1 MNASARRLALSGL
14 IVATVLAGCGEQRPE
29 ELLASA
35 KAYLVA
41 NDTKAAVIQ
50 LKSALQK
57 QPDLAEARYLLGRTL
72 LDGGDGVAA
81 EIELRKAL
89 DLKHPE
95 AAALPP
101 LVRALVLQGKGKRAV
116 HYYATVELAEPAAA
130 AELKVGLATA
140 YAQQGAA
147 AKSNAALDEAL
158 AATPEFGPALLMQAR
173 LKAGERDFDAAFALI
188 DRIIAKDPGA
198 YEALHLK
205 GDLLFFVKADAEAA
219 LQAQRQ
225 ALALRKDWMPA
236 HASILDI
243 LLSRR
248 DLAAAKT
255 QLDELKKVLPNL
267 PQTKY
272 FEAQIA
278 FLSQDYK
285 TAKELVQQVLRV
297 APDNVKTLLLAGGI
311 ELQSGSIL
319 QAETLVAKALHLS
332 PDVAVTRR
340 LLAQIYLRSGQ
351 APKAQEA
358 LAPLLERVDAD
369 ADTLVLAA
377 QAALQGGDAKNAEAY
392 FARAAKVNP
401 NDSRSR
407 TALALAQ
414 FSKGKAD
421 LGFAQLQE
429 IATSDKSTIAD
440 MAIISARLRQRD
452 YDAALKAIDALEAK
466 QPGKPFAAQMRG
478 QVHLARKDAA
488 AARQSFARAL
498 TIDPLYFPAAA
509 SLAALDLRDKKPDEA
524 RKHFDKLLA
533 ADPKNVQALL
543 AIAELRAQAGA
554 DKAEV
559 AGLLADAIKLNP
571 IVVAPRLLLIELSL
585 RSRDN
590 KAALTAA
597 QDGVAALPDSPE
609 LLDALGRAQMASG
622 DFNQAINSFNKLI
635 GLQQRRSP
643 QPQLRLADAY
653 MAQKNVTAARES
665 LNRALEITPKFLPAQ
680 RGLVILELAS
690 GRPDR
695 ALAVARVVQSERPDQ
710 SFGYL
715 LAGDVESSRKNWEPA
730 ATAYRAGLKRDA
742 STELTMKLHSV
753 LVASRK
759 RPDAETIA
767 TGWIKEH
774 PQDAAFRAYLGDT
787 ALAQLDFAGAE
798 GQYLAVVK
806 LQPENAIVLNNLAWV
821 TNRLKKPGAVAYAE
835 QANALRPETPAFM
848 DTLAVILDDAG
859 QTARRS
865 SSRRRRSLWRL
876 RTIPCGSASPSCT
889 SSPATRQWPG
899 PSSTSWQSWATSS
912 ATRPRSTSCASRC
925 SAAAPARAIQGD
937 RHAGG
942 DASNTLRRLG
952 LAGPGAAMPSGWPG
966 GCHHQG
972 EALDRRHRGLR
983 RARQPALRFSGHRL
997 RGR

>member
-1 MNASARRLALSGL
+1 MNATAHRLALVGL
-14 IVATVLAGCGEQRPE
+14 IVATVLAGCGEQKPE

-57 QPDLAEARYLLGRTL
+57 QPNLAEARYLLGRTL
-72 LDGGDGVAA
+72 LDGGDAVAA

-116 HYYATVELAEPAAA
+116 QDYATVELAEPAAA
-130 AELKVGLATA
+130 AELKVALATA
-140 YAQQGAA
+140 YAQQGAT
-147 AKSNAALDEAL
+147 AKSKAALDEAL
-158 AATPEFGPALLMQAR
+158 AAAPEFGPALLMQAR

-219 LQAQRQ
+219 LQAQHQ

-255 QLDELKKVLPNL
+255 ELDELKKVLPNL
-267 PQTKY
+267 PLTKY

-285 TAKELVQQVLRV
+285 TAKELAQQVLRV
-297 APDNVKTLLLAGGI
+297 APDNVKTLLLAGAI

-319 QAETLVAKALHLS
+319 QAEAFVAKALQLS

-351 APKAQEA
+351 APKAQET
-358 LAPLLERVDAD
+358 LAPLLEKAVVD

-377 QAALQGGDAKNAEAY
+377 QAALQSGDAKNAETY
-392 FARAAKVNP
+392 FAQAAKLNP
-401 NDSRSR
+401 NDTRSR

-414 FSKGKAD
+414 FSKGQAD

-452 YDAALKAIDALEAK
+452 YDAALKAIDALERK
-466 QPGKPFAAQMRG
+466 QPDEPFAAQIRAG
-478 QVHLARKDAA
+478 IQLEREDVAG
-488 AARQSFARAL
+488 ARQSFAKAL

-509 SLAALDLRDKKPDEA
+509 GLAVLDLRDKKPDEA

-554 DKAEV
+554 DKAEI

-571 IVVAPRLLLIELSL
+571 TVVAPRLLLIELNL
-585 RSRDN
+585 RTTDT

-622 DFNQAINSFNKLI
+622 DFNQAINSFNKLV
-635 GLQQRRSP
+635 GLQRRSP
-643 QPQLRLADAY
+643 QLQLRLADAY
-653 MAQKNVTAARES
+653 MAQKNVTAARQS
-665 LNRALEITPKFLPAQ
+665 LNRALEITPQFLPAQ
-680 RGLVILELAS
+680 RGLVILELAD
-690 GRPDR
+690 GRPDQ
-695 ALAVARVVQSERPDQ
+695 ALAAARVVQSERPDQ
-710 SFGYL
+710 SVGYL
-715 LAGDVESSRKNWEPA
+715 LAGDVEFSRKNWEPA
-730 ATAYRAGLKRDA
+730 ATAYRAGLKRGA
-742 STELTMKLHSV
+742 STELAMKLHSV
-753 LVASRK
+753 LVASQK
-759 RPDAETIA
+759 RPDAETFA
-767 TGWIKEH
+767 TAWIKEH
-774 PQDAAFRAYLGDT
+774 PQDAAFRSYLGDT
-787 ALAQLDFAGAE
+787 ALAKLDFAGAE

-806 LQPENAIVLNNLAWV
+806 LQPENAIALNNLAWV

-835 QANALRPETPAFM
+835 QANALRPEQPAFM
-848 DTLAVILDDAG
+848 DTLAVILGDAG
-859 QTARRS
+859 QAEKAIKLEKKAVALAPTNHSLRLNLAKLYLKSGDKALARTELDQLAKLGDKFRDQAEVDQL
-865 SSRRRRSLWRL
+865 RKSL
-876 RTIPCGSASPSCT
+876 
-889 SSPATRQWPG
+889 
-899 PSSTSWQSWATSS
+899 
-912 ATRPRSTSCASRC
+912 
-925 SAAAPARAIQGD
+925 
-937 RHAGG
+937 
-942 DASNTLRRLG
+942 
-952 LAGPGAAMPSGWPG
+952 
-966 GCHHQG
+966 
-972 EALDRRHRGLR
+972 
-983 RARQPALRFSGHRL
+983 
-997 RGR
+997 

>member
-1 MNASARRLALSGL
+1 MNATAHRLALSGL
-14 IVATVLAGCGEQRPE
+14 IFASVLAGCGEQKPE

-57 QPDLAEARYLLGRTL
+57 QPNLAEARYLLGRTL
-72 LDGGDGVAA
+72 LDGGDAVAA

-116 HYYATVELAEPAAA
+116 QDYATVELAESAAT
-130 AELKVGLATA
+130 AELKVALATA

-147 AKSNAALDEAL
+147 AKSKAALDEAL
-158 AATPEFGPALLMQAR
+158 AAAPEFGPALLMQAR

-188 DRIIAKDPGA
+188 DRVIAKDPGA

-297 APDNVKTLLLAGGI
+297 APDTVKTLLLAGAI

-319 QAETLVAKALHLS
+319 QAETFVAKALQLS

-351 APKAQEA
+351 APKAQET
-358 LAPLLERVDAD
+358 LAPLLERADAD

-392 FARAAKVNP
+392 FTRAAKVNP
-401 NDSRSR
+401 NDARSR
-407 TALALAQ
+407 TALALGQ

-452 YDAALKAIDALEAK
+452 FDTALKAIDALEAK
-466 QPGKPFAAQMRG
+466 QSGKPFAAQMRG

-488 AARQSFARAL
+488 AARQSFAKAL
-498 TIDPLYFPAAA
+498 TIDPSYFPAAA
-509 SLAALDLRDKKPDEA
+509 SLAVLDLRDKKPDEA

-554 DKAEV
+554 DKAEL
-559 AGLLADAIKLNP
+559 AGLFTNAIKLNP
-571 IVVAPRLLLIELSL
+571 VVVAPRLLLIELNL
-585 RSRDN
+585 RTRDT

-597 QDGVAALPDSPE
+597 QDGVAVLPDSPE

-622 DFNQAINSFNKLI
+622 DFNQAVNSFNKLV
-635 GLQQRRSP
+635 GLQRRSP

-680 RGLVILELAS
+680 RGLVILELAA
-690 GRPDR
+690 GRPDQ
-695 ALAVARVVQSERPDQ
+695 ALAAARVVQSERPDQ

-730 ATAYRAGLKRDA
+730 ATAYRAGLKRGA
-742 STELTMKLHSV
+742 STELAMKLHSV
-753 LVASRK
+753 LAASQK
-759 RPDAETIA
+759 RPDAETFA
-767 TGWIKEH
+767 TRWIKEH
-774 PQDAAFRAYLGDT
+774 PQDAAFRTYLGDT

-806 LQPENAIVLNNLAWV
+806 LQPENAIALNNLAWV
-821 TNRLKKPGAVAYAE
+821 TNRLKKPGAAAYAE
-835 QANALRPETPAFM
+835 QANALRPEQPAFM
-848 DTLAVILDDAG
+848 DTLAVILGDAG
-859 QTARRS
+859 Q
-865 SSRRRRSLWRL
+865 
-876 RTIPCGSASPSCT
+876 
-889 SSPATRQWPG
+889 
-899 PSSTSWQSWATSS
+899 
-912 ATRPRSTSCASRC
+912 
-925 SAAAPARAIQGD
+925 AAKAIELEKKAVALAPANHSMRLNLAKLYLKSGD
-937 RHAGG
+937 KALAKTELDQLAKLG
-942 DASNTLRRLG
+942 DKFPGQSEVDQLRKSL
-952 LAGPGAAMPSGWPG
+952 
-966 GCHHQG
+966 
-972 EALDRRHRGLR
+972 
-983 RARQPALRFSGHRL
+983 
-997 RGR
+997 